1 MKRTLMTIALAC
13 VLSSSA
19 LAGDIPSGGIPS
31 PPPASQGDIPSG
43 GSTSPGDIPSVGA
56 PSPGEIPT
64 SGYAEQA
71 AMSGF
76 LALLGLLV

>member
-1 MKRTLMTIALAC
+1 MKRSLMTIALAC

-19 LAGDIPSGGIPS
+19 LAGEIPTSGVLS
-31 PPPASQGDIPSG
+31 PPPTAAGDVPSG
-43 GSTSPGDIPSVGA
+43 GSPSSGLIPTVGA
-56 PSPGEIPT
+56 PSPGEIPI